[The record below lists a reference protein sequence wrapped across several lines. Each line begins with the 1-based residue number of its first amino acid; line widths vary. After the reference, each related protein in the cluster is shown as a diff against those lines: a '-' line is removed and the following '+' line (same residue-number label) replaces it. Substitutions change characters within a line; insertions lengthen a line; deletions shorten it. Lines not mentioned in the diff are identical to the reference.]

1 MDLQLV
7 SEVIEELKDILPISH
22 SIEWVDSKS
31 TSYVGRCYWTK
42 KKIAISVYLKNKQD
56 IKDTIAHEL
65 IHMYGIHGHGKEFK
79 EYCDKINALGLG
91 YNVKTTAKEVTNLDE
106 IRKIRKEKREQR
118 KTNGKQYIT
127 WCKCCGHAWISTRKH
142 RNINRWKCAS
152 CGGKLGQKIYREGVT
167 IRYGKVLG

>member
-7 SEVIEELKDILPISH
+7 EEVIEELKDILFIPY

-42 KKIAISVYLKNKQD
+42 KKISISIHLKNRQD

-79 EYCDKINALGLG
+79 NMCDKINALGLG
-91 YNVKTTAKEVTNLDE
+91 YNVRTNAKEVTNIED
-106 IRKIRKEKREQR
+106 IRDIRKEKREKR
-118 KTNGKQYIT
+118 TKYIT

-142 RNINRWKCAS
+142 RNINRWRCAS

-167 IRYGKVLG
+167 IKFGKVLG